1 MNDKKQRRKWSAA
14 DTLRIVMTGMQPGV
28 EISDLCRQEG
38 INVTQFYNWK
48 KQVLGSAKVIFDQ
61 PKGRPKASEQRHEAE
76 LQRLRTVIAEI
87 TAENLDLKK
96 GLLG

>member
-1 MNDKKQRRKWSAA
+1 MSEKKKRRKWSAA
-14 DTLRIVMTGMQPGV
+14 DKLRIVMTGMQPGV
-28 EISDLCRQEG
+28 EVSDLCRQEG

-61 PKGRPKASEQRHEAE
+61 AKDRPKAAEQRHEAE

>member
-1 MNDKKQRRKWSAA
+1 
-14 DTLRIVMTGMQPGV
+14 
-28 EISDLCRQEG
+28 
-38 INVTQFYNWK
+38 
-48 KQVLGSAKVIFDQ
+48 VLGSAKVIFDQ
-61 PKGRPKASEQRHEAE
+61 SKGRPKAAEQRHEAE

>member
-1 MNDKKQRRKWSAA
+1 MSEKKNRRKWSAA
-14 DTLRIVMTGMQPGV
+14 DKLRIVMTGMQPGV

-48 KQVLGSAKVIFDQ
+48 KQVLGSAKAIFDQ
-61 PKGRPKASEQRHEAE
+61 PKGRPKVAEQRHEAE